1 MNHVPGLLT
10 RSQQFLQIT
19 CSYLRVSY
27 LKTLRSQL
35 LIICLNCMAGS
46 QVIFAQ
52 WSSDPG
58 VNTLICTAPDFR
70 YFPQII
76 RGDEGSSIVVW
87 YDRRNGGSTDIYAQ
101 RINAAGV
108 AQWTANGIAVCTAAN
123 DQYAH
128 QIISDGAGGAII
140 TWYDYRNGSTADIYA
155 QRITASG
162 VLEWAA
168 NGVAVCAAPNNQF
181 APTIIPDGG
190 GGAIIA
196 WDDYR
201 DGGSS
206 DIYAQY
212 INASG
217 VMKWTANGIAV
228 CTASRAQHFPALVWH
243 ETGNAIITWY
253 DNRSGSNDIY
263 AQMINATGTAEWT
276 INGVAVCT
284 AANDQYIPWIVS
296 DGEKGAIITWY
307 DYRNSNISGT
317 DIYAQRINSKG
328 IVVWNAEGV
337 AICNAT
343 KNQLSPSIVSDD
355 AGGAIIRW
363 DDNRNGDNA
372 GDIYAQRVNA
382 NGVTA
387 WQVNGVAICN
397 AEHKQ
402 SNSTFVPDGEGGAI
416 ITWMDRRIDGNNDD
430 IYAQRING
438 AGMAAWVANG
448 IAISTAANDQAVSSI
463 ASDGAGG
470 AIITWFDYRKGTSVT
485 SDIYVQNVNS
495 NGTIGCIVPV
505 ITDQPLIAQT
515 VFQGTTPGDLLINA
529 TGGNLKYQWY
539 SNTVASKTGAIN
551 LNPAGT
557 GTVFTPSTA
566 TPGTVYYYCTVTGNC
581 DTLYSDF
588 ARVTVDVPVSR
599 LEVTVSPNPT
609 ESFFNVTVRSPTSE
623 TVAIS
628 MFDMLGRLVQLQH
641 GAPGQ
646 TFRLG
651 NQLAAGMY
659 IIEVRQAEQ
668 VVITKAI
675 KQ

>member
-1 MNHVPGLLT
+1 MKHVSAPLV
-10 RSQQFLQIT
+10 SNQQYLQIT
-19 CSYLRVSY
+19 CSYLRGSY
-27 LKTLRSQL
+27 LKTLRSL
-35 LIICLNCMAGS
+35 LIIICLNCMAGS
-46 QVIFAQ
+46 QVLFAQ

-76 RGDEGSSIVVW
+76 QGDEGSSIIVW
-87 YDRRNGGSTDIYAQ
+87 LDRRNGSTTDIYAQ
-101 RINAAGV
+101 RINAAGI
-108 AQWTANGIAVCTAAN
+108 AQWTVNGVTVCIAAG

-128 QIISDGAGGAII
+128 QIVSDGAGGAII

-155 QRITASG
+155 QRINASG
-162 VLEWAA
+162 APEWTA
-168 NGVAVCAAPNNQF
+168 NGVAVCTAPNTQA
-181 APTIIPDGG
+181 APTIVPDSG

-201 DGGSS
+201 DGSNS

-212 INASG
+212 INAAG

-228 CTASRAQHFPALVWH
+228 CTAANEQHFPALVLDG
-243 ETGNAIITWY
+243 TGNAIITWY
-253 DNRSGSNDIY
+253 DKRSGSNDIY
-263 AQMINATGTAEWT
+263 AQMINAAGTAEWA

-284 AANDQYIPWIVS
+284 AANDQYIPRVVS

-317 DIYAQRINSKG
+317 DIYVQRINAKG
-328 IVVWNAEGV
+328 IVVWNVEGV

-343 KNQLSPSIVSDD
+343 KNQLSPSLVSDD

-372 GDIYAQRVNA
+372 SDIYAQRVNA
-382 NGVTA
+382 NGVTV
-387 WQVNGVAICN
+387 WSVNGATICN

-402 SNSTFVPDGEGGAI
+402 SSSILVPDGEGGAI
-416 ITWMDRRIDGNNDD
+416 ITWMDRRTDGNNDD

-448 IAISTAANDQAVSSI
+448 VAISTAANNQAVSSI
-463 ASDGAGG
+463 VPDDAGG
-470 AIITWFDYRKGTSVT
+470 AIITWSDYRKGTSVT
-485 SDIYVQNVNS
+485 NDIYVQNVNS
-495 NGTIGCIVPV
+495 NGTIGCIAPV
-505 ITDQPLIAQT
+505 ITDQPLITQT
-515 VFQGTTPGDLLINA
+515 IFQGIIPTDLRINA
-529 TGGNLKYQWY
+529 AGPALKYQWY
-539 SNTVASKTGAIN
+539 SNTVASTTGAIN
-551 LNPAGT
+551 LNAAGT
-557 GTVFTPSTA
+557 AATFTPPTA
-566 TPGTVYYYCTVTGNC
+566 TPGTLYYYCMVTGTC

-588 ARVTVDVPVSR
+588 ARVTVNVPITR

-609 ESFFNVTVRSPTSE
+609 ELFFNITVKSPVAE
-623 TVAIS
+623 TLAIRI
-628 MFDMLGRLVQLQH
+628 FDMLGRLVLLQH

-646 TFRLG
+646 SFKLG
-651 NQLAAGMY
+651 EQLAAGMY

-668 VVITKAI
+668 VVITKAV